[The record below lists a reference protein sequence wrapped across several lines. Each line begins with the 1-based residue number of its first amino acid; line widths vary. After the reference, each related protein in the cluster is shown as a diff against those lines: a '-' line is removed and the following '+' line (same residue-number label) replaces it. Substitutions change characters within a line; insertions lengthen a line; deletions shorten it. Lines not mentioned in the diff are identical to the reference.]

1 MCVVPVYTDFLF
13 YFILFLFFI
22 INNGFVLKEKPG
34 TLGVYMKNNTSNNSN
49 TKITKIK
56 HF

>member
-34 TLGVYMKNNTSNNSN
+34 TLGGVHEKQY
-49 TKITKIK
+49 IK
-56 HF
+56 QFKH